1 MLVIFVLSNLRFVS
15 IFGHVNVLSVV
26 LKTKTKEATTF

>member
-15 IFGHVNVLSVV
+15 IFGHVNVLSVG
-26 LKTKTKEATTF
+26 LKTNTKEAMTF